1 MNPKKMRRSRHSD
14 RGAAAVETAL
24 LVPVLLL
31 ILFGVIDFG
40 RLLNAQITLTEAA
53 REAARSQ
60 TLNPT
65 DNRATNAST
74 AQSRANLLAQNIGT
88 VTVNSGAS
96 SFCTPSA
103 GAGDD
108 AKVVLSHQFKW
119 VTPVGALGSFFGG
132 GGYGANLDLS
142 ATGVMPC
149 RA

>member
-1 MNPKKMRRSRHSD
+1 MKCLRNRLSD
-14 RGAAAVETAL
+14 RGAAAVEMAL

-31 ILFGVIDFG
+31 ILFGIIDFG

-53 REAARSQ
+53 REAARAQ

-65 DNRATNAST
+65 DNQATNAGT
-74 AQSRANLLAQNIGT
+74 AQSRANILAQNIGT

-103 GAGDD
+103 SANSD
-108 AKVVLSHQFKW
+108 ASVVLSYQFKW
-119 VTPVGALGSFFGG
+119 VTPVGALGGFFGG
-132 GGYGANLDLS
+132 GGYGANLNLS